1 VLIGGGGRGKT
12 RLAVELAA
20 RARGEGWTAGFA
32 PRDELDVFRASG
44 CRTAWDAPTLVV
56 VDYAAAKATAL
67 AAWLRALVHDAGA
80 TPGTRP
86 KLRLLLLERAGGEG
100 TAWWREVFGGADLT
114 AEAVRDLLPPD
125 APLTVGPLADPAH
138 RHAVFAAAFAEASGA
153 AAPARNAALDD
164 ALARASLGGEPLFL
178 AMFGLTAARQGLEA
192 AKALPADRIALDLAG
207 QELERIGKVWQAHGL
222 PATKDRPL
230 HAHLAAVAVL
240 CEGLTEAES
249 HAAIGRESAAL
260 RQAIAPGN
268 EDPPRAALHAALPG
282 EAGGIAAIQPD
293 ILGEAAMILAWRAL
307 PDGGVEAV
315 RRAAGT
321 ARRDAVTRSVIR
333 ACQDFLVRGQPAPL
347 AWLKALRADAAD
359 LEALLSLSD
368 ALPPVT
374 LELRETALELA
385 EAILGIARGL
395 PEEAGEFVVA
405 FRGIALNNLS
415 LRLSDLGRREDALA
429 AIEEAVAIRRALAAA
444 RPDAFAENLSVS
456 LWVLADRLREA
467 GRPAEAIAAHRAAI
481 ETLTPHFL
489 RLPHAFTPR
498 MVAIA
503 QGYIERCDAAGRDAE
518 EALLAPIVAALQAMQ
533 GDPGPPEEED

>member
-153 AAPARNAALDD
+153 PAPARNAALDD

-429 AIEEAVAIRRALAAA
+429 AIEEAVGAYRALAAA

>member
-1 VLIGGGGRGKT
+1 
-12 RLAVELAA
+12 
-20 RARGEGWTAGFA
+20 
-32 PRDELDVFRASG
+32 VFRASG

-80 TPGTRP
+80 APGGTRP

-153 AAPARNAALDD
+153 PAPARNAALDD

-444 RPDAFAENLSVS
+444 RPDAFAENLSVW
-456 LWVLADRLREA
+456 LWVLADRLGEA